1 MKILVAIDDSP
12 CSQEVLRYIGEMPWT
27 ESDQF
32 IVLSVVEPIPV
43 DVGLGVAPESDE
55 AVDQA
60 TYDACADLTAR
71 ACIAI
76 RDRLPS
82 NHVEAK
88 VLTGH
93 PSEQI
98 VDFAESIEAD
108 LVIMGSHGRRGF
120 KKFLLG
126 SVADEVLKRATCSVG
141 VIKARAA

>member
-12 CSQEVLRYIGEMPWT
+12 CSQEVLRYIGEVPWM
-27 ESDQF
+27 ENDQF

-43 DVGLGVAPESDE
+43 DVGLGVPPFGDE
-55 AVDQA
+55 AVEQA
-60 TYDACADLTAR
+60 TYDDCADLTAR
-71 ACIAI
+71 SCIAI

-93 PSEQI
+93 PSEKI
-98 VDFAESIEAD
+98 VEFAQAIEAD
-108 LVIMGSHGRRGF
+108 LVIMGSHGRSGF

-126 SVADEVLKRATCSVG
+126 SVADEVLKRAPCSVG
-141 VIKARAA
+141 VIKSRVA